1 VLPVFDGLHLRD
13 LVASYSFAILRLFRR
28 LRATLLQY
36 SSITRC
42 LQNPGPPK
50 MATDPRQ
57 TRVAVQACDTR
68 AAVETPEIHT
78 VVEAHQT
85 QAVQMD
91 AREIHAVVEAREIH
105 AVVEAREI
113 HAVVEAHPT
122 QAVQMEAREIH
133 AVDKVFAKSPFYL
146 FASAHHH
153 RVVTST
159 QVVCLLENRLPMGT
173 ARCWAAIQP
182 MAANNWP

>member
-68 AAVETPEIHT
+68 AAVETREIHT

-91 AREIHAVVEAREIH
+91 AREIHAVVEA
-105 AVVEAREI
+105 
-113 HAVVEAHPT
+113 HPT
-122 QAVQMEAREIH
+122 QAVQMDACEIH